1 MAARIEHTDLERK
14 RERQRERDRER
25 ERPALVLLDRKNPCP
40 RENVLRTG
48 CPLGC
53 EIVVDVASVGI

>member
-1 MAARIEHTDLERK
+1 MAARIEHTDLERE
-14 RERQRERDRER
+14 REREG